1 MTRRPAGIRNNSRP
15 ELSGHPAERKTVS
28 MYAIPIALFAVI
40 LVVAVLALTVF
51 SKRSNRHGDKKA
63 PFAEDKRSPLW
74 ATDEGSDA

>member
-1 MTRRPAGIRNNSRP
+1 M
-15 ELSGHPAERKTVS
+15 S